1 MEKNL
6 KQDQYVED
14 VWRTYMEKGDYAGER
29 RQRQVFK
36 LLPGNP
42 RCKNCLAPFRGLGGS
57 VVRMLYGKRPSN
69 MNPRLCNACEEFSQ
83 KYQGGAEIELT
94 LLFVDVRG
102 STALAEKMRP
112 REFSTLIN
120 RFYTTASRILVDTD
134 ALIDKIIG
142 DQVAGI
148 YTPGIAGQEHARK
161 AIDAAMQIMRETGH
175 ERTEG
180 PWLPLGAGVHTGLTF
195 IGSVGTTDSTH
206 DITVLGDAANTAA
219 RLSSQAKVGEILI
232 SDDAYR
238 IARMNGEVT
247 AERQVELKGKTQTVS
262 VHALTD
268 YRKRF

>member
-195 IGSVGTTDSTH
+195 IGSVGTADSTH